1 MQERRE
7 KAARGVREKRQ
18 AICRR
23 RFKVISAFSPIL
35 RALALALPHSLSP
48 LSLPPTHKLK
58 SSCSRVFKGGQHRW
72 ATGCPLGNK

>member
-1 MQERRE
+1 MQEGRE

-35 RALALALPHSLSP
+35 RALALELPHSPSP
-48 LSLPPTHKLK
+48 LSISLSPTHTQIE
-58 SSCSRVFKGGQHRW
+58 VF
-72 ATGCPLGNK
+72 L

>member
-1 MQERRE
+1 MQEGRE

-48 LSLPPTHKLK
+48 LPLKHKLK